1 MGLPVRSA
9 PVSQTAVPTPRI
21 GRTFSESVAAF
32 PPRPK
37 PVGAPNVVVVLL
49 DDVGFAQLGAFGSDI
64 ATPNIDRLGAQG
76 LRYQRFH
83 VTALCS
89 PSRASLMTGRNHH
102 AVGMGFLCDTPTG
115 FPGYSSRLPKTAV
128 ALPRL
133 LRDAGWSTIA
143 VGKWHLTPRMDR
155 TASGPFETWPLG
167 VGFERYY
174 GFLHG
179 DANHWTPTLVSDNHY
194 VDPPARPEDGYHLTE
209 DLVDTALR
217 FVFDQQH
224 ATPGKP
230 FFLYLAPGVGHAPHH
245 VPVRVGRPLPGRVR
259 QRLGGL
265 AGGDLRPAAGEPA
278 WSPRR
283 PSCRRAR
290 PGSTPGT
297 GCPPTSAACSPAST
311 RCSPASS
318 ATSTTTSAGCGPG
331 SSSSACSTRPS

>member
-1 MGLPVRSA
+1 MAR
-9 PVSQTAVPTPRI
+9 PT
-21 GRTFSESVAAF
+21 
-32 PPRPK
+32 
-37 PVGAPNVVVVLL
+37 NVVVVLL
-49 DDVGFAQLGAFGSDI
+49 DDVGFGQLGAFGSDI
-64 ATPNIDRLGAQG
+64 ATPNIDRLGAEG

-115 FPGYSSRLPKTAV
+115 FPGYSSRLPRSAA

-133 LRDAGWSTIA
+133 LRDAGWSTLA

-194 VDPPARPEDGYHLTE
+194 VDAPARPEDGYHLTE

-245 VPVRVGRPLPGRVR
+245 VPVEWADRYRSAFDGGWEAWRDATFARQVAEGVVPRDTRLPARPPWIDAWD
-259 QRLGGL
+259 GL
-265 AGGDLRPAAGEPA
+265 PAAE
-278 WSPRR
+278 RR
-283 PSCRRAR
+283 LF
-290 PGSTPGT
+290 
-297 GCPPTSAACSPAST
+297 
-311 RCSPASS
+311 
-318 ATSTTTSAGCGPG
+318 
-331 SSSSACSTRPS
+331 